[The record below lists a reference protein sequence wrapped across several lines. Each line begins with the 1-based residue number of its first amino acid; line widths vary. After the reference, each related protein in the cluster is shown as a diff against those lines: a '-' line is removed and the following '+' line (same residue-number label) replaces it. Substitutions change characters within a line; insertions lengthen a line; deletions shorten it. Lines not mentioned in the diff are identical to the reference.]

1 MNWSRNTHS
10 ILPNDVIERPNYSIS
25 RRRFPPAVGAGGAV
39 FARPLWKNPGF
50 PALGGGTAKIPP
62 PHNHGTGAG
71 SPHTDGRVFNQTN
84 RSAFDPES
92 KGGAAFVVKV
102 A

>member
-1 MNWSRNTHS
+1 MISTGGWRGGSRLCS
-10 ILPNDVIERPNYSIS
+10 PVVEKPRISGRRP
-25 RRRFPPAVGAGGAV
+25 
-39 FARPLWKNPGF
+39 
-50 PALGGGTAKIPP
+50 GGTAKIPLEP
-62 PHNHGTGAG
+62 NHGDGAG